1 MLEKLIIEATAW
13 KKLQPL
19 GAVVMPYA
27 DDFVPANKESLR
39 VLREYVML
47 IVRDQNQIKD
57 YMTELEQKLF
67 KGHMQAVDN

>member
-1 MLEKLIIEATAW
+1 MLDKLIIEATAW

-27 DDFVPANKESLR
+27 DDFVPTNKESLR

-47 IVRDQNQIKD
+47 IVRD
-57 YMTELEQKLF
+57 
-67 KGHMQAVDN
+67 